1 MSDQQLPRVLGLD
14 LSLTATGWCVGSSVV
29 EWGIHDMKK
38 LAGMERLA
46 AIQTAVQEQARTADL
61 IVLED
66 FAFGAKGQAVFEI
79 AGLGYLIRYW
89 LWKNSHRFVLV
100 SPTQLK
106 KFITGRG
113 NVNKEI
119 VIREV
124 YRRWGHVV
132 DDNNQ
137 ADAIVLA
144 YIGMALTGASEPTT
158 GEQRAIVADLRKENG
173 L

>member
-1 MSDQQLPRVLGLD
+1 MPDQQSPRVLGLD
-14 LSLTATGWCVGSSVV
+14 LSLTATGWCAGSPLI

-38 LAGMERLA
+38 LTGMERLA
-46 AIQTAVQEQARTADL
+46 AIQTAVQEQARIADL

-66 FAFGAKGQAVFEI
+66 FAFGAKGQAVFES

-89 LWKNSHRFVLV
+89 LWKNGHRFILV
-100 SPTQLK
+100 TPTQLK
-106 KFITGRG
+106 KFACGRG

-124 YRRWGHVV
+124 FRRWGHVV

-144 YIGMALTGASEPTT
+144 YIGMALTGAWEPAT
-158 GEQRAIVADLRKENG
+158 GEQRAIVADLRKENR